1 MTLNSSKSAHGNTF
15 KDSVLNVLKSL
26 KNEEIIDIIQIGKRF
41 GQFYTTFLVTYKGN
55 FYAIFTT
62 TSARS
67 DRIKENQWD
76 AWGIKNSTNTPTFCL
91 VLLPDYLT
99 EKELNSYLSEKN
111 RLKSEGYISKIDD
124 IIQLKDLKNIFI
136 K

>member
-1 MTLNSSKSAHGNTF
+1 MSNDSSKSAHGNTF
-15 KDSVLNVLKSL
+15 KESVLIFLKTL
-26 KNEEIIDIIQIGKRF
+26 KNEGIIEIIQIGKRF
-41 GQFYTTFLVTYKGN
+41 GQFYSTFLVTYKGDV
-55 FYAIFTT
+55 YAIFTT

-76 AWGIKNSTNTPTFCL
+76 AWGIKNSSTKTTSCL
-91 VLLPDYLT
+91 VLLPDYLS
-99 EKELNSYLSEKN
+99 EKEFDNFIAEKN
-111 RLKSEGYISKIDD
+111 RIKSEGYISSIDD

>member
-1 MTLNSSKSAHGNTF
+1 MTINSSKSAHGNTF
-15 KDSVLNVLKSL
+15 KDSVLDVLKSL
-26 KNEEIIDIIQIGKRF
+26 KNEGILEIIQIGKRF

-55 FYAIFTT
+55 IYAIFTT

-76 AWGIKNSTNTPTFCL
+76 AWGIKNYATITTFCL

-99 EKELNSYLSEKN
+99 DKEFNSYISEKN
-111 RLKSEGYISKIDD
+111 RIKSEGYISKIDD